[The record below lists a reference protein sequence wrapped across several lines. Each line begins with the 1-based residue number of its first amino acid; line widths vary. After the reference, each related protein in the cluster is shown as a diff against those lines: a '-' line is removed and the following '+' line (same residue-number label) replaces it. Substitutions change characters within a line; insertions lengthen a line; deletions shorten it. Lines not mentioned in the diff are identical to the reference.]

1 MKDITVD
8 ATLDNLEVVQNFV
21 SEELESQGCSMKVM
35 MQIEIAV
42 EEIYVNIVHYAYNP
56 EIGKATIRCEV
67 TEDPMQVIIQF
78 MDSGVPFD
86 PLAKEDADIT
96 LSAEERQ
103 IGGLGIFMVKKS
115 MDEVSYEYKEG
126 KNVLT
131 IRKVLQNITKEKE
144 VCLFDILPKFL

>member
-67 TEDPMQVIIQF
+67 TDNPMQVIIQF

-96 LSAEERQ
+96 LSAEERE

-115 MDEVSYEYKEG
+115 MDEIAYRYENG
-126 KNVLT
+126 RNILS
-131 IRKVLQNITKEKE
+131 IRKNLRS
-144 VCLFDILPKFL
+144 

>member
-21 SEELESQGCSMKVM
+21 CEELEKQECAMKVM

-56 EIGKATIRCEV
+56 EVGKATIRCEV
-67 TEDPMQVIIQF
+67 TDNPMQVIIQF
-78 MDSGVPFD
+78 LDSGVPFD
-86 PLAKEDADIT
+86 PMAKEDADIT
-96 LSAEERQ
+96 LSAEERN
-103 IGGLGIFMVKKS
+103 IGGLGILMVKQS
-115 MDEVSYEYKEG
+115 MDEVNYEYKDG

-131 IRKVLQNITKEKE
+131 IRK
-144 VCLFDILPKFL
+144 IL

>member
-67 TEDPMQVIIQF
+67 TDNPMQVIIQF
-78 MDSGVPFD
+78 LDAGVPFD

-96 LSAEERQ
+96 LSAEERE

-131 IRKVLQNITKEKE
+131 IRKVL
-144 VCLFDILPKFL
+144 

>member
-8 ATLDNLEVVQNFV
+8 ATVDNLEVVQDFV
-21 SEELESQGCSMKVM
+21 REELEKQDCSMKIM

-56 EIGKATIRCEV
+56 QVGKATVRCEV
-67 TEDPMQVIIQF
+67 TENPMQVMIQF
-78 MDSGVPFD
+78 LDSGIPFD

-96 LSAEERQ
+96 LSADERD
-103 IGGLGIFMVKKS
+103 IGGLGIFMVKQS
-115 MDEVSYEYKEG
+115 MDEVNYEYKDG

-131 IRKVLQNITKEKE
+131 IKKVL
-144 VCLFDILPKFL
+144 

>member
-56 EIGKATIRCEV
+56 EIGKATVRCEV
-67 TEDPMQVIIQF
+67 TDNPMQVIIQF
-78 MDSGVPFD
+78 LDSGVPFD

-96 LSAEERQ
+96 LSAEERE
-103 IGGLGIFMVKKS
+103 IGGLGIFMVKQS
-115 MDEVSYEYKEG
+115 MDEVSYEYTEG

-131 IRKVLQNITKEKE
+131 IKKVL
-144 VCLFDILPKFL
+144 

>member
-96 LSAEERQ
+96 LSAEERH
-103 IGGLGIFMVKKS
+103 G
-115 MDEVSYEYKEG
+115 
-126 KNVLT
+126 
-131 IRKVLQNITKEKE
+131 
-144 VCLFDILPKFL
+144 CL

>member
-21 SEELESQGCSMKVM
+21 SEELEMQGCSMKVM

-67 TEDPMQVIIQF
+67 TDNPMQVIIQF
-78 MDSGVPFD
+78 LDSGVPFD
-86 PLAKEDADIT
+86 PLAKKDADIT
-96 LSAEERQ
+96 LSAEERE
-103 IGGLGIFMVKKS
+103 IGGLGIFMVKQS
-115 MDEVSYEYKEG
+115 MDEVSYDYKEG

-131 IRKVLQNITKEKE
+131 IKKVL
-144 VCLFDILPKFL
+144 

>member
-67 TEDPMQVIIQF
+67 TDNPMQVIIQF

-131 IRKVLQNITKEKE
+131 IRKVL
-144 VCLFDILPKFL
+144 

>member
-1 MKDITVD
+1 MKDITVN
-8 ATLDNLEVVQNFV
+8 ATLDNLEAVQDFV
-21 SEELESQGCSMKVM
+21 REELESQGCSMKVM

-67 TEDPMQVIIQF
+67 TDNPMQVIIQF
-78 MDSGVPFD
+78 LDSGVPFD

-96 LSAEERQ
+96 LSAEDRE
-103 IGGLGIFMVKKS
+103 IGGLGIFMVKQS
-115 MDEVSYEYKEG
+115 MDEVNYEYKEG

-131 IRKVLQNITKEKE
+131 IRKVL
-144 VCLFDILPKFL
+144 

>member
-67 TEDPMQVIIQF
+67 TDNPMQVIIQF

-96 LSAEERQ
+96 LSAEERE

-131 IRKVLQNITKEKE
+131 IRKVL
-144 VCLFDILPKFL
+144 

>member
-67 TEDPMQVIIQF
+67 TDNPMQVIIQF
-78 MDSGVPFD
+78 LDSGVPFD
-86 PLAKEDADIT
+86 PLAKKDADIT
-96 LSAEERQ
+96 LSAEERE
-103 IGGLGIFMVKKS
+103 IGGLGIFMVKQS

-131 IRKVLQNITKEKE
+131 IRKVL
-144 VCLFDILPKFL
+144 

>member
-8 ATLDNLEVVQNFV
+8 ATVDNLEVVQDFV
-21 SEELESQGCSMKVM
+21 REELEKQDCSMKVM

-56 EIGKATIRCEV
+56 SVGKATIRCEV
-67 TEDPMQVIIQF
+67 TDNPMQVMIQF
-78 MDSGVPFD
+78 LDSGKPFD

-96 LSAEERQ
+96 LSADERE
-103 IGGLGIFMVKKS
+103 IGGLGIFMVKQS
-115 MDEVSYEYKEG
+115 MDEVNYEYKDG

-131 IRKVLQNITKEKE
+131 IKKVL
-144 VCLFDILPKFL
+144 

>member
-8 ATLDNLEVVQNFV
+8 ATLDNLEVVQDFV
-21 SEELESQGCSMKVM
+21 REELESRGCSMKVM

-67 TEDPMQVIIQF
+67 VDNPMQVIIQF
-78 MDSGVPFD
+78 LDSGVPFD

-96 LSAEERQ
+96 LSAEERN
-103 IGGLGIFMVKKS
+103 IGGLGIFMVKQS
-115 MDEVSYEYKEG
+115 MDEVNYEYKEG

-131 IRKVLQNITKEKE
+131 IRKVL
-144 VCLFDILPKFL
+144 

>member
-21 SEELESQGCSMKVM
+21 SEELETQGCSMKVM

-67 TEDPMQVIIQF
+67 TDDPMQVIIQF
-78 MDSGVPFD
+78 LDSGVPFD
-86 PLAKEDADIT
+86 PLAKKDADIT
-96 LSAEERQ
+96 LSAEERE
-103 IGGLGIFMVKKS
+103 IGGLGIFMVKQS
-115 MDEVSYEYKEG
+115 MDEVSYEYTEG

-131 IRKVLQNITKEKE
+131 IRKVL
-144 VCLFDILPKFL
+144 

>member
-115 MDEVSYEYKEG
+115 MDEVTYEYKNG
-126 KNVLT
+126 QNILR
-131 IRKVLQNITKEKE
+131 IRKELADEA
-144 VCLFDILPKFL
+144 

>member
-21 SEELESQGCSMKVM
+21 SEELENQGCSMKVM

-67 TEDPMQVIIQF
+67 TDDPMQVIIQF
-78 MDSGVPFD
+78 LDSGVPFD

-103 IGGLGIFMVKKS
+103 IGGLGIFMVKQS
-115 MDEVSYEYKEG
+115 MDEVSYEYTEG

-131 IRKVLQNITKEKE
+131 IRKVL
-144 VCLFDILPKFL
+144 

>member
-78 MDSGVPFD
+78 LDSGIPFD

-96 LSAEERQ
+96 LSAEERN
-103 IGGLGIFMVKKS
+103 IGGLGIFMVKQS
-115 MDEVSYEYKEG
+115 MDEVNYEYKEG

-131 IRKVLQNITKEKE
+131 IRKVL
-144 VCLFDILPKFL
+144 

>member
-8 ATLDNLEVVQNFV
+8 ATVDNLEVVQDFV
-21 SEELESQGCSMKVM
+21 REELEKQECSMKIM

-56 EIGKATIRCEV
+56 SVGKATIRCEV
-67 TEDPMQVIIQF
+67 TDNPMQVMIQF
-78 MDSGVPFD
+78 LDSGIPFD

-96 LSAEERQ
+96 LSADERD
-103 IGGLGIFMVKKS
+103 IGGLGIFMVKQS
-115 MDEVSYEYKEG
+115 MDEVNYEYKDG

-131 IRKVLQNITKEKE
+131 IKKVL
-144 VCLFDILPKFL
+144 

>member
-8 ATLDNLEVVQNFV
+8 ATVDNLEVVQDFV
-21 SEELESQGCSMKVM
+21 REELEKQECSMKVM

-56 EIGKATIRCEV
+56 SVGKATIRCEV
-67 TEDPMQVIIQF
+67 TDNPMQVMIQF
-78 MDSGVPFD
+78 LDSGIPFD

-96 LSAEERQ
+96 LSADERD
-103 IGGLGIFMVKKS
+103 IGGLGIFMVKQS
-115 MDEVSYEYKEG
+115 MDEVNYEYKDG

-131 IRKVLQNITKEKE
+131 IKKVL
-144 VCLFDILPKFL
+144 

>member
-8 ATLDNLEVVQNFV
+8 ATLDNLEVVQDFV
-21 SEELESQGCSMKVM
+21 REELESRGCSMKVM

-56 EIGKATIRCEV
+56 EVGKATIRCEV
-67 TEDPMQVIIQF
+67 LDNPMQVVIQF
-78 MDSGVPFD
+78 LDSGVPFD

-96 LSAEERQ
+96 LSAEERN
-103 IGGLGIFMVKKS
+103 IGGLGIFMVKQS
-115 MDEVSYEYKEG
+115 MDEVNYEYKEG

-131 IRKVLQNITKEKE
+131 IKKVL
-144 VCLFDILPKFL
+144 

>member
-56 EIGKATIRCEV
+56 EIGKATVRCEV
-67 TEDPMQVIIQF
+67 TDNPMQVIIQF

-96 LSAEERQ
+96 LSAEERE

-131 IRKVLQNITKEKE
+131 IRKVL
-144 VCLFDILPKFL
+144 

>member
-78 MDSGVPFD
+78 LDSGIPFD

-96 LSAEERQ
+96 LSAEERN
-103 IGGLGIFMVKKS
+103 IGGLGIFMVKQS
-115 MDEVSYEYKEG
+115 MDEVNYEYMDG

-131 IRKVLQNITKEKE
+131 IRKVL
-144 VCLFDILPKFL
+144 

>member
-96 LSAEERQ
+96 LSAEERE

-131 IRKVLQNITKEKE
+131 IRKVL
-144 VCLFDILPKFL
+144 

>member
-8 ATLDNLEVVQNFV
+8 ATIENLEAVQSFV
-21 SEELESQGCSMKVM
+21 RAELEAQECSMKVM

-56 EIGKATIRCEV
+56 DVGKATIRCEV
-67 TEDPMQVIIQF
+67 TEDPVQVIIQF

-96 LSAEERQ
+96 LSAEERD
-103 IGGLGIFMVKKS
+103 IGGLGILMVKQS
-115 MDEVSYEYKEG
+115 MDEVHYAYQEG

-131 IRKVLQNITKEKE
+131 IKKVL
-144 VCLFDILPKFL
+144 